1 MKRNEWF
8 QVDTLGLRRILGR
21 RGKQFAIYELVQNA
35 WDENVTKVEVTL
47 SRPDGRRSE
56 LIVTDDSPE
65 GFHDL
70 TDSYRMF
77 AESYKKSEPEK
88 RGAFNLGEKYVL
100 ALCDEASITTTTGR
114 VTFDENGRRRTG
126 SVKRERG
133 TEFVGSLQLKI
144 EEWERVCE
152 AATKLIPPVPT
163 FFNGEEISPRRPL
176 RTWSA
181 TLPTVKSDD
190 EGNLTRTERQTT
202 VSIYEVLPSETSAL
216 YEMGIPVVEIDSKFH
231 VNIGQKVPLNIDR
244 DNVTPAY
251 LKAVYVE
258 VLNHT
263 HDLLTKDDAS
273 ANWVR
278 MGASD
283 SRVTDEATTSV
294 SEKRFGEKRV
304 IYDPSD
310 PEGTKIAITK
320 GYAVVHG
327 GAMSS
332 GEWENVK
339 RANAI
344 LPAGQVTPS
353 PKPFSPSG
361 APLPLVPDAN
371 WTDGMRNFVAFAT
384 EFARVVIGR
393 SVEVVFTNQ
402 ITTWGACYG
411 PSGRLYVSK
420 VLHGNKWFEGT
431 VVERTEDWAELL
443 IHEFAHDSVS
453 DHLSEA
459 FHEECCKLGAKYAAC
474 LQRRLSPCS
483 GEDARPLEVPA

>member
-8 QVDTLGLRRILGR
+8 EVDILGLRKVLER

-35 WDENVTKVEVTL
+35 WDENVTKVEVSLT
-47 SRPDGRRSE
+47 RPNGRRSV
-56 LIVTDDSPE
+56 LTVTDDSQE
-65 GFHDL
+65 GFRDL
-70 TDSYRMF
+70 TESYRMF
-77 AESYKKSEPEK
+77 AESYKKSQPDK

-100 ALCDEASITTTTGR
+100 ALCDEAFISTTTGR
-114 VTFDENGRRRTG
+114 VTFDENGRHRTG
-126 SVKRERG
+126 NVKRERG

-144 EEWERVCE
+144 EEWERMCE

-163 FFNGEEISPRRPL
+163 FFNGEEISPREPL
-176 RTWSA
+176 RTWTA

-202 VSIYEVLPSETSAL
+202 VSVYEVLPSESPAL
-216 YEMGIPVVEIDSKFH
+216 YEMGIPVVEIDSKYH
-231 VNIGQKVPLNIDR
+231 VSIGQKVPLNIDR

-263 HDLLTKDDAS
+263 HDILTKDDAS

-278 MGASD
+278 SGASD
-283 SRVTDEATTSV
+283 PRVSNEAITAV
-294 SEKRFGEKRV
+294 VEKRFGDKRV

-320 GYAVVHG
+320 DYAVVHG

-332 GEWENVK
+332 GEWENVR
-339 RANAI
+339 RASAI

-353 PKPFSPSG
+353 PKPFSPDG
-361 APLPLVPDAN
+361 APLPRIPDAN
-371 WTDGMRNFVAFAT
+371 WTDGMRNFAAFANQ
-384 EFARVVIGR
+384 FAHIALGHGIKIG
-393 SVEVVFTNQ
+393 FTNE
-402 ITTWGACYG
+402 IGWSFAAAYG
-411 PSGRLYVSK
+411 PEGSLTVSK
-420 VLHGNKWFEGT
+420 IRLGAKWFDGSMT
-431 VVERTEDWAELL
+431 ERVEDWTRLL
-443 IHEFAHDSVS
+443 IHEFAHDGVG

-459 FHEECCKLGAKYAAC
+459 FHEECCKLGAKYVAH
-474 LQRRLSPCS
+474 LQRKLSAS
-483 GEDARPLEVPA
+483 ASI